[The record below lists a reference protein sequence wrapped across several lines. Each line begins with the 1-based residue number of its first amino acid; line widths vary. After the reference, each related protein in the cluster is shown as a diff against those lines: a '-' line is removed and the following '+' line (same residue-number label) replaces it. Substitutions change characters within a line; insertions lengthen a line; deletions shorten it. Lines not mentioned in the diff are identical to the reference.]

1 MASLIKA
8 NTPGYDKSLDYNIY
22 WANDRGD
29 RIMEIEKVLS
39 FSYVKAV
46 QSIGPFEISI
56 PYEKGFETG
65 RDYQIQF
72 WRKPYGSSVSRMDYF
87 GFARTFGRKSS
98 GGNAIMTIRGFDPMY
113 LIDGRII
120 AYPTQ
125 SAEAAVTDNAG
136 DIMKGAVR
144 ANISN
149 DEDYGGSGL
158 TPSRDMTGFTV
169 AADLADGSSIT
180 RAFSWDNLLGMLQ
193 DTHEASV
200 VAAGDSGTPVYFGIQ
215 TSLGLDNKPAFL
227 FYTSTSQP
235 GADRTGKTVLSFEN
249 GSVAEAEYV
258 QDYSQEITV
267 VYAGG
272 QGTEDNRTISKQ
284 SSATRYNASRYNVR
298 EAFAWATM
306 AETAAGVDAEAY
318 KRLNEGR
325 GREMLQITIQ
335 DSELVRYQ
343 LDWNVGDKISYDV
356 LDVQGDEIVRSVG
369 ISVGPDGERLTTR
382 LEQGALIG
390 SPEERRDYELLK
402 LKRALTR
409 QYSREDTLYKGTGS
423 AVPTTTELPNHGMY
437 YLYDNGIARRA
448 YYNLA
453 GTIRNVTLT

>member
-8 NTPGYDKSLDYNIY
+8 NSPGYDKSLEYNIY
-22 WANDRGD
+22 WANDRGE

-46 QSIGPFEISI
+46 QSVGPFEIMI
-56 PYEKGFETG
+56 PYEKGFQTG
-65 RDYQIQF
+65 QDYQIQF
-72 WRKPYGSSVSRMDYF
+72 WRKPYGSNVSKMDYF
-87 GFARTFGRKSS
+87 GFARTFSRKSS
-98 GGNAIMTIRGFDPMY
+98 GGNAIATIRGFDPLY
-113 LIDGRII
+113 LLDGRIV
-120 AYPTQ
+120 AYHTQ
-125 SAEAAVTDNAG
+125 SAAAAVTDNAG

-149 DEDYGGSGL
+149 DEDYSGAGP
-158 TPSRDMTGFTV
+158 TPSRDMVDFSV
-169 AADLADGSSIT
+169 AGDLGDGSSIT
-180 RAFSWDNLLGMLQ
+180 RAFSWDELLGMLR

-200 VAAGDSGTPVYFGIQ
+200 TAGTAVYFGIQ
-215 TSLGLDNKPAFL
+215 TSLGPDNKPAFL
-227 FYTSTSQP
+227 FYTSTGQP
-235 GADRTGKTVLSFEN
+235 GADRTGKTVISFEN
-249 GSVAEAEYV
+249 GSVAEAEFV
-258 QDYSQEITV
+258 QDYSQEVTV

-272 QGTEDNRTISKQ
+272 QGTETNRTISKQ
-284 SSATRYNASRYNVR
+284 SSDTRYNASRYNVR

-306 AETAAGVDAEAY
+306 AETAAGVTGEAY

-325 GREMLQITIQ
+325 GREMLQVTIQ
-335 DSELVRYQ
+335 DSDLVRYQ

-369 ISVGPDGERLTTR
+369 VSVGPSGERLTTR

-402 LKRALTR
+402 LKRAITR

-423 AVPTTTELPNHGMY
+423 AAPTTTELPNHGMY
-437 YLYDNGIARRA
+437 YLFDNGIVKRV
-448 YYNLA
+448 YYNLS
-453 GTIRNVTLT
+453 GTITLATLT

>member
-1 MASLIKA
+1 
-8 NTPGYDKSLDYNIY
+8 
-22 WANDRGD
+22 
-29 RIMEIEKVLS
+29 
-39 FSYVKAV
+39 
-46 QSIGPFEISI
+46 
-56 PYEKGFETG
+56 
-65 RDYQIQF
+65 
-72 WRKPYGSSVSRMDYF
+72 
-87 GFARTFGRKSS
+87 
-98 GGNAIMTIRGFDPMY
+98 MTIRGFDPMY
-113 LIDGRII
+113 LLEGRIV
-120 AYPTQ
+120 AYQTGT
-125 SAEAAVTDNAG
+125 AEASATDYAG
-136 DIMKGAVR
+136 DMMKEAVR
-144 ANISN
+144 TNIIN

-158 TPSRDMTGFTV
+158 TPPRTMTDFEV
-169 AADLADGSSIT
+169 AADLGDGSSIT
-180 RAFSWDNLLGMLQ
+180 RAFSWDDLLGMLK

-200 VAAGDSGTPVYFGIQ
+200 IAAGDSGTGVYFGIS
-215 TSLGLDNKPAFL
+215 TSLGDGNKPTFL
-227 FYTSTSQP
+227 FYTSTGQP
-235 GADRTGKTVLSFEN
+235 GADRTGKTTLSFEN
-249 GSVAEAEYV
+249 GSVAEAEFV
-258 QDYSQEITV
+258 QDYSQEVTV

-272 QGTEDNRTISKQ
+272 QGTKDNRTISKQ
-284 SSATRYNASRYNVR
+284 SSSARYNASRYNVR
-298 EAFAWATM
+298 EAFAWGTM
-306 AETAAGVDAEAY
+306 AETAAGVAGEAY

-369 ISVGPDGERLTTR
+369 VSVSSDGERLTTR

-390 SPEERRDYELLK
+390 SPEERRDYEIIK
-402 LKRALTR
+402 LKRGLTR

>member
-1 MASLIKA
+1 MTSLIKA
-8 NTPGYDKSLDYNIY
+8 NSPGYDKSLDYNIY
-22 WANDRGD
+22 WANDRGE
-29 RIMEIEKVLS
+29 RIMEIEKVLG
-39 FSYVKAV
+39 FNYVKAV
-46 QSIGPFEISI
+46 QSIGPFEIMI
-56 PYEKGFETG
+56 PYEKGFQTG

-87 GFARTFGRKSS
+87 GFARTFSRKSS
-98 GGNAIMTIRGFDPMY
+98 GGNPVMTIRGFDPMY
-113 LIDGRII
+113 LLEGRIV
-120 AYPTQ
+120 AYQTET
-125 SAEAAVTDNAG
+125 AEASATDYAG
-136 DIMKGAVR
+136 DMMKEAVR
-144 ANISN
+144 TNIIN

-158 TPSRDMTGFTV
+158 TPPRTMTDFEV
-169 AADLADGSSIT
+169 AADLNDGSSIT

-215 TSLGLDNKPAFL
+215 TSLGLDNKPSFL
-227 FYTSTSQP
+227 FYTSTGQP
-235 GADRTGKTVLSFEN
+235 GADRTSKTILSFEN
-249 GSVAEAEYV
+249 GSVAEAEFV
-258 QDYSQEITV
+258 QDYSQEATV

-272 QGTEDNRTISKQ
+272 QGTKDNRTISKQ

-335 DSELVRYQ
+335 DSDLVRYQ
-343 LDWNVGDKISYDV
+343 LDWDVGDRLGYDV
-356 LDVQGDEIVRSVG
+356 LDVQGDSIVRSGMV
-369 ISVGPDGERLTTR
+369 SVGPDGERLTAR

-402 LKRALTR
+402 LKRAVSR
-409 QYSREDTLYKGTGS
+409 QWSREDTLYKGFGS
-423 AVPTTTELPNHGMY
+423 SVPTTAELPNHGMY
-437 YLYDNGIARRA
+437 YHYSNGITHRE
-448 YYNLA
+448 YTNSN
-453 GTIRNVTLT
+453 GTIRYKVMT